1 MNLKG
6 LFQKL
11 KLPRFGGKKASNSPE
26 NQPVSHFQLIF
37 TNIENSP
44 TYPLETELSV
54 GSEVADIQ
62 IEDES
67 LSPRHA
73 VFKLADGV
81 VTVTDLGSESG
92 TTLGDHV
99 LTKGKAVILK
109 DGDVLQLGQIEVT
122 LKAEVVAVPQT
133 MKVHRDENPE
143 ESEVAQETPSE
154 VQPTPE
160 VEEEIAKP
168 EDKMKKRI
176 EEMRAKNKGKSPT
189 RKSIGG
195 GANKAANSLPR
206 AVGFGFDA
214 LLAFSIWQVFS
225 GFDEFKSILEIV
237 PQFLQHEI
245 LPLVEGVIRDLGF
258 EQDYKFGLT
267 TFLDLVSDLEDELH
281 LSHLASLLISFR
293 ILTTLLFGVSL
304 GSWLAGV
311 RAFGNVIW
319 KRFGGVLREIL
330 GLVTFPFIVFDL
342 PTLFS
347 RRSLKELI
355 TFTHLYAQSKSVVII
370 SWLLFFPIT
379 LAIVFISPMFEGL
392 ELTLPIEILEQNP
405 GRKNKKSE
413 TPETIKVHSSEWFG
427 AEFRLAQE
435 NWKVVP
441 RFAWTQEAG
450 RGRALTP
457 TLVFYHQTGTTIPLV
472 LHKSFDWRP
481 LLSTALAHNFPLQ
494 LGHPKLWSFVQA
506 SKVKGTS
513 LKYNPSQ
520 QDKLALQ
527 SEIQELIRASFNLSP
542 ETFIEHAQTH
552 GPLIKGLVEFRR
564 EFLKMV
570 GASEDGT
577 WSFIKFGKS
586 TMLVHEVGGVKPY
599 DILIPLVV
607 SKGRLFKVSYASP
620 KERAAT
626 SRLANAEV
634 WRNSNWELPEGSVG
648 EGAAVTI
655 DVIAKIASGGEVLNG
670 DLEKIYG
677 NFFELCAPL
686 ADKPM
691 EDPSKSNILKA
702 LKNLEEII
710 LKLSKKKN
718 LSEASAQSLISMHQ
732 KLVELR
738 GQFES
743 NNVTFFAPEPPPVVP
758 EPVQVPVV
766 EPKEKKIKKK
776 R

>member
-11 KLPRFGGKKASNSPE
+11 KLPSFGGKKASNSSE
-26 NQPVSHFQLIF
+26 NQPVSHFHLVL

-44 TYPLETELSV
+44 SYALETELSI
-54 GSEVADIQ
+54 GSEAADIQ

-67 LSPRHA
+67 LSPKHA
-73 VFKLADGV
+73 VFKLQDGV
-81 VTVTDLGSESG
+81 VTVTDLGSEAG
-92 TTLGDHV
+92 TRLGDHV
-99 LTKGKAVILK
+99 LTKAKALILK

-122 LKAEVVAVPQT
+122 LKVEVVSVPQVR
-133 MKVHRDENPE
+133 KVSGESPKEEKEKLEDPVE
-143 ESEVAQETPSE
+143 ESV
-154 VQPTPE
+154 PE
-160 VEEEIAKP
+160 SDEIAKP

-176 EEMRAKNKGKSPT
+176 EEMRAKNKGKSPS

-195 GANKAANSLPR
+195 GASKAANSLPR
-206 AVGFGFDA
+206 AVGVGFDV
-214 LLAFSIWQVFS
+214 LLTLIIWQIFS
-225 GFDEFKSILEIV
+225 GFDEFKSLLEIV
-237 PQFLQHEI
+237 PQILQHDVLPI
-245 LPLVEGVIRDLGF
+245 LEALMKDFGF
-258 EQDYKFGLT
+258 EKDYQFALT
-267 TFLDLVSDLEDELH
+267 TFLDLVSDLENELQ
-281 LSHLASLLISFR
+281 LSHLLSLLITIR
-293 ILTTLLFGVSL
+293 ILTTLLFGVTL

-319 KRFGGVLREIL
+319 KRFGGVLREII
-330 GLVTFPFIVFDL
+330 GLVTFPFLIFDL

-347 RRSLKELI
+347 RRSLKEVL
-355 TFTHLYAQSKSVVII
+355 TFTHLYSQSKSIVII

-379 LAIVFISPMFEGL
+379 LAAVFISPMFEGL

-413 TPETIKVHSSEWFG
+413 TPETIKAYSSEWFG
-427 AEFRLAQE
+427 VEFRLPQE
-435 NWKVVP
+435 SWKVVP

-472 LHKSFDWRP
+472 LHKTFDWKP

-494 LGHPKLWSFVQA
+494 LGHPKLWSFIQA

-513 LKYNPSQ
+513 LKYNPSP

-527 SEIQELIRASFNLSP
+527 SEIQELIRAAFNLSP
-542 ETFIEHAQTH
+542 ETFLEHAQTH

-570 GASEDGT
+570 GATEDGI

-626 SRLANAEV
+626 SRLANADV
-634 WRNSNWELPEGSVG
+634 WRNSNWELPDGAVG
-648 EGAAVTI
+648 EGSAIAI
-655 DVIAKIASGGEVLNG
+655 DVVAKIAGGGEVTDD

-677 NFFELCAPL
+677 SFFELCAPL
-686 ADKPM
+686 ADKPI
-691 EDPSKSNILKA
+691 EDAAKANVLKA
-702 LKNLEEII
+702 LKNMEEIV

-718 LSEASAQSLISMHQ
+718 LSEGSVQSLVRMHQ
-732 KLVELR
+732 KLAELR
-738 GQFES
+738 GQLES
-743 NNVTFFAPEPPPVVP
+743 NNAVFFNPEPAPAAVLETQPAPAVNVL
-758 EPVQVPVV
+758 
-766 EPKEKKIKKK
+766 KDIRNKKK